1 MKVST
6 ENDNNF
12 GYEKIT
18 ILVDNMHLSNN
29 HSIKWTKD
37 DISIQNHVVV
47 LMNKSSSSK
56 QIQEMINHIY
66 SAIT

>member
-18 ILVDNMHLSNN
+18 ILVDNIIVVMLMTVITVTVISFTPVNMPLKYWKLLL
-29 HSIKWTKD
+29 SIK
-37 DISIQNHVVV
+37 
-47 LMNKSSSSK
+47 
-56 QIQEMINHIY
+56 
-66 SAIT
+66 